1 MDYELFNYLKSR
13 KSVAIFVHIN
23 PDWDCMGSA
32 FALRHALRNN
42 GVKSGVFTNAP
53 LSHHLNF
60 METDVCVYEEGNT
73 PPDYECYCAVDV
85 GAADRLG
92 AWADAFVN
100 KEDTVCIDHHI
111 KQDGFAK
118 KALVESGR
126 SATGELVF
134 EILNASNEKITK
146 EIAQYLY
153 CAISS
158 DTGSFQ
164 YASVNKRTFEIVT
177 FLLQTGIDASY
188 LCSMLYERN
197 TLKQLKLQAEAI
209 ESIKLYA
216 NGKIATASITREIL
230 EKYDAE
236 KSDTEGLSQI
246 PRKIDGVMISAFL
259 TELND
264 GNVRVSLRALGDYNI
279 EPVAKKFGG
288 GGHKKAAG
296 CTFIN
301 MNADCAEKLLVD
313 ELVKL

>member
-13 KSVAIFVHIN
+13 KSVAIFVHVN

-42 GVKSGVFTNAP
+42 GVKSDIFTNAP

-60 METDVCVYEEGNT
+60 METDVCIYEEGNT

-85 GAADRLG
+85 GSADRVG
-92 AWADAFVN
+92 AWADAFMS

-111 KQDGFAK
+111 KQEKFAK
-118 KALVESGR
+118 KSLVESSR
-126 SATGELVF
+126 SATGELIF
-134 EILNASNEKITK
+134 EILNAANEKITK

-177 FLLQTGIDASY
+177 LLLQTGIDTSY

-197 TLKQLKLQAEAI
+197 TLKQLRLQAAAI
-209 ESIKLYA
+209 ESIKLYG

-230 EKYDAE
+230 EKYSAE
-236 KSDTEGLSQI
+236 KSDTEGLAQI
-246 PRKIDGVMISAFL
+246 PRRIDGVMISAFL

-301 MNADCAEKLLVD
+301 MNADCAEKMLVD

>member
-13 KSVAIFVHIN
+13 KSVAIFVHVN

-32 FALRHALRNN
+32 FALRHALRQN
-42 GVKSGVFTNAP
+42 GVKSDIFVNVP

-60 METDVCVYEEGNT
+60 LETDVRIYEEDSNA
-73 PPDYECYCAVDV
+73 PDYECYCAVDV
-85 GAADRLG
+85 GTSDRLG
-92 AWADAFVN
+92 GWESAFIS

-111 KQDGFAK
+111 KQEGFAK
-118 KALVESGR
+118 KALVESSR
-126 SATGELVF
+126 SATGELIF
-134 EILNASNEKITK
+134 EILTAANEKITK

-177 FLLQTGIDASY
+177 ELIKTGIDAHY
-188 LCSMLYERN
+188 LCSMLYERV

-209 ESIKLYA
+209 QSIKLYA
-216 NGKIATASITREIL
+216 NGKIATATITREIL
-230 EKYDAE
+230 GKYNAQ
-236 KSDTEGLSQI
+236 KSDTEGLAQI

-296 CTFIN
+296 CTFVN
-301 MNADCAEKLLVD
+301 MNADSAEKILVD
-313 ELVKL
+313 ELLKL